1 MSSEPQTNFSL
12 SDQVRSFIQQS
23 FDNNIDLSIESNRKN
38 MIKQFKEAFPDA
50 NANTVRTLFSQETPK
65 IAKAYNI
72 NPDDVKRE
80 PAKKF
85 TKDNEIKVK
94 PTEKK
99 SGIKTVSIQNPTVAG
114 KIGQLTQYK
123 YEIKSSQ
130 LSSFSNAMYGM
141 FQVFS
146 EDLEDLTESE
156 SKDLGDLWQPVAQA
170 RLGNS
175 DRGQAALTVG
185 GTFGIMARKAKK
197 AKQNRKIRKQKEKQ
211 KEKQESVTPTKD
223 KKQ

>member
-23 FDNNIDLSIESNRKN
+23 FDNNIDLSVESNRKN

-130 LSSFSNAMYGM
+130 LSALGNSIWGTAQLFC
-141 FQVFS
+141 
-146 EDLEDLTESE
+146 EDLEDFTESE
-156 SKDLGDLWQPVAQA
+156 SKDIGDLTQPYVQA
-170 RLGNS
+170 KIGNS
-175 DRGQAALTVG
+175 DRGHGVLMAG
-185 GTFGIMARKAKK
+185 GLFGIVAKKAKK
-197 AKQNRKIRKQKEKQ
+197 AKENRKIRKQKEKQ